1 MLSLLLDPEET
12 LDVPVETRQS
22 RRQDRHDKAIE
33 SEKRKTG
40 KYTGKPKSTSKK
52 SREKTAQRE
61 VKLGKINPKDHSEI
75 VANAIVDAAKVI
87 DRLADEKHKWFKSRE
102 HLIEAL
108 AIGHNIV
115 KKYRPALS
123 VTTKYERDVI
133 SAALNL
139 CELDNLLRF
148 ERWNGWIRL
157 HVQDSTSLYMNAKG
171 HKLRAA

>member
-22 RRQDRHDKAIE
+22 RRQDRRDKAIE

-40 KYTGKPKSTSKK
+40 KYSGKPKSTSKK
-52 SREKTAQRE
+52 SREKAAQRE
-61 VKLGKINPKDHSEI
+61 VKLGKIKPEDHCEI
-75 VANAIVDAAKVI
+75 VANAIVVAAGEI
-87 DRLADEKHKWFKSRE
+87 DRLADEKHKWFQSRDQ
-102 HLIEAL
+102 LINAL
-108 AIGHNIV
+108 AVGHNIV

-133 SAALNL
+133 SAALTL

-148 ERWNGWIRL
+148 EKWNGWVRL
-157 HVQDSTSLYMNAKG
+157 HVQDTPLYMNARG